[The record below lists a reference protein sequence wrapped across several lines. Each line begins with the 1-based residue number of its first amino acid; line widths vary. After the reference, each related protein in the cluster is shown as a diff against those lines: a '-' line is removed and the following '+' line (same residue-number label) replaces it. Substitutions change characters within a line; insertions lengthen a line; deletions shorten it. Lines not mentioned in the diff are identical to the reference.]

1 MVHGMAEGAV
11 IIDMAADSGGN
22 CELSMPGEDIRVGG
36 VTVVGLTNPP
46 ASMPTHASFLY
57 ARNIANFLGLVVTD
71 GELAPDFEDEIVVG
85 TCVVRA
91 GQVVHGP
98 TAEALGL
105 SVPTPATPDPVP
117 VADTAATDV
126 PTAGDDNEQGES

>member
-1 MVHGMAEGAV
+1 M
-11 IIDMAADSGGN
+11 
-22 CELSMPGEDIRVGG
+22 
-36 VTVVGLTNPP
+36 VGLSNPP

-57 ARNIANFLGLVVTD
+57 ARNIANFLGLLVKD
-71 GELAPDFEDEIVVG
+71 GELAPDFDDEIVVG

-105 SVPTPATPDPVP
+105 AVPAPVEKSAP
-117 VADTAATDV
+117 TAAADTAADGT
-126 PTAGDDNEQGES
+126 TTTESKETGS

>member
-1 MVHGMAEGAV
+1 
-11 IIDMAADSGGN
+11 
-22 CELSMPGEDIRVGG
+22 

-57 ARNIANFLGLVVTD
+57 ARNIANFLGLIVKE
-71 GELAPDFEDEIVVG
+71 GELAPDFDDEIVIG

-91 GQVVHGP
+91 GTVVHGP

-105 SVPTPATPDPVP
+105 SVPAPEPAPAPES
-117 VADTAATDV
+117 TDA
-126 PTAGDDNEQGES
+126 PGDGDDNEQGES

>member
-1 MVHGMAEGAV
+1 
-11 IIDMAADSGGN
+11 MAADSGGN
-22 CELSMPGEDIRVGG
+22 CELTVAGEDVRVDG

-57 ARNIANFLGLVVTD
+57 ARNIANFLGLLVKD
-71 GELAPDFEDEIVVG
+71 GELAPDFDDEIVAG

-91 GQVVHGP
+91 GTVVHGP

-105 SVPTPATPDPVP
+105 ASGTRAAPTVEP
-117 VADTAATDV
+117 
-126 PTAGDDNEQGES
+126 AGDAPPSPAPTRASEHEQS